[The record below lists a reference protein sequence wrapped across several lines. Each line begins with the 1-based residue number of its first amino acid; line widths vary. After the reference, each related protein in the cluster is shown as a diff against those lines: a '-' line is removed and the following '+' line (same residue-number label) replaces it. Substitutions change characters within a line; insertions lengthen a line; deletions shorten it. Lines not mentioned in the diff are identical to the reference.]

1 MRTSALAPV
10 SKAILIAD
18 LKKTGLDMA
27 DLEML
32 TGLRPLVLE
41 RYATDYDPWEIRKA
55 SHRTLLALWRNHQTT
70 RPKGTICGGQ
80 LQGSSA
86 PWVPEVRRIIP

>member
-1 MRTSALAPV
+1 MRTLALAPV

-70 RPKGTICGGQ
+70 RPKGRLWRPAAGQ
-80 LQGSSA
+80 LGSLG
-86 PWVPEVRRIIP
+86 PEVRRIIP